1 MGVRRRVLVLVNP
14 KSGVWWPFEG
24 LRRAFDRCWEVEGTD
39 LRYQFCQDRADGTRK
54 ARQAADEGVST
65 VLVVGGDGTVS
76 SIGRELIGTDTSL
89 GIVPTGSGN
98 GLARHFGIPLWPERA
113 VRILA
118 GAVEKRIDVG
128 VVNDTPFLVTC
139 SMAWDASV
147 VRSFERMPVRGIL
160 PYVFAGAQ
168 ELIGYVPQEMRV
180 KTDSGESMV
189 FPDPLV
195 FTIANLTQY
204 GGGAKIAPRA
214 RPDDG
219 KLELVV
225 ALRQDIAILIA
236 NIGRLFDGSIDT
248 LPEVVS
254 KTFQSLVVTRPDPAP
269 IQVDGELVDASSEVR
284 VRVMPEALKVL
295 VPA

>member
-1 MGVRRRVLVLVNP
+1 VLVNP

-24 LRRAFDRCWEVEGTD
+24 LRRAFDRSWDVDGTD
-39 LRYQFCQDRADGTRK
+39 LRYQFCQNQADGTRK
-54 ARQAADEGVST
+54 ARQAVEAGVGT
-65 VLVVGGDGTVS
+65 IVVVGGDGTVS
-76 SIGRELIGTDTSL
+76 SIGRELIGSDTSL
-89 GIVPTGSGN
+89 GIIPTGSGN
-98 GLARHFGIPLWPERA
+98 GLARHFEIPLWPERA

-118 GAVEKRIDVG
+118 SATEKRIDVG

-180 KTDSGESMV
+180 ETDSGEKLV

-219 KLELVV
+219 RLELVV
-225 ALRQDIAILIA
+225 ALRQDIAKLIA
-236 NIGRLFDGSIDT
+236 NIGRLFDGSLDQI
-248 LPEVVS
+248 PEVVS
-254 KTFQSLVVTRPDPAP
+254 KTFESLVVTRPNPAP
-269 IQVDGELVDASSEVR
+269 IQVDGELVEASSEVR
-284 VRVMPEALKVL
+284 VRVMPGALKVL

>member
-1 MGVRRRVLVLVNP
+1 MRRRVLVLVNP

-24 LRRAFDRCWEVEGTD
+24 LRRAFDRSWEAEGTD
-39 LRYQFCQDRADGTRK
+39 LRYQFCQDQSDGTRK
-54 ARQAADEGVST
+54 ARQAVDEGVST
-65 VLVVGGDGTVS
+65 VIVVGGDGTVS
-76 SIGRELIGTDTSL
+76 SIGRELIGSDTSL

-118 GAVEKRIDVG
+118 DAVEKRIDVG

-180 KTDSGESMV
+180 ETDSGETMV

-214 RPDDG
+214 LPDDG
-219 KLELVV
+219 QLELVV
-225 ALRQDIAILIA
+225 ALRQDIAKLIA
-236 NIGRLFDGSIDT
+236 NIGRLFDGSIDK

-254 KTFQSLVVTRPDPAP
+254 KTFQSLVVTRPGPAP

-284 VRVMPEALKVL
+284 VGVMPSALKVL
-295 VPA
+295 VPASG